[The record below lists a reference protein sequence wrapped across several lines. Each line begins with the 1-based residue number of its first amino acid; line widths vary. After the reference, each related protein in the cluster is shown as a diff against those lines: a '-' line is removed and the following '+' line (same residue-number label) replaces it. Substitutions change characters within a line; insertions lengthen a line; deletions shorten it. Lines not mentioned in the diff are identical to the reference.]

1 MSKKLLS
8 LKDTFETKIAALDKA
23 KLQLKNEFVGIDDT
37 IDEVVENVRSWYTLG
52 HLQSKP
58 CVVNLWGLTGVGK
71 SSLLLRLSQLLDIS
85 DKTFRIDLGEKKGE
99 YSLNESLKE
108 ISDVSRDEPLVIILD
123 EIQHARTLVGITKQ
137 EIEDDPNR
145 IIWELIDS
153 GRITVNHWNFG
164 IISLMDY
171 MKFLTVLVD
180 DGMRIRNGRVTTKKE
195 KFKKEI
201 IDFLPNRYDYSE
213 EEMKEEVAVPEC
225 FYRLILKNIDS
236 HFNIKYLDD
245 IEAHLKTLNEGETL
259 QFLHRIIRKGQ
270 QPKTKYFEKALIFV
284 VGNVDEAY
292 RFNGNFSADISADE
306 FHELSKKIN
315 VPIIKTALR
324 ERFRDEQIARL
335 GNTHII
341 YPALDKKAYQDLIRL
356 SLDNY
361 FNQFEKEF
369 NIRWKYDETL
379 VDKIYREGVYPTQ
392 GARPVFTTIQQ
403 IVKAKTALLLQS
415 ILIKEK
421 KVDCIKL
428 TVEDEKLVGS
438 FYNAKKLLW
447 KDKHEIV
454 SQLDTLRQPKKDERQ
469 AITAVHESGH
479 AVLIAALMRTAP
491 QCITSVSSDSENEGF
506 VFSRNKTNY
515 TPKHELVKRVAVK
528 LGGLV
533 AEEMV
538 FGEQHIT
545 LGSSSDLKSMHD
557 YLDYAF
563 KDSGMGTK
571 TYRFA
576 SNSQE
581 ESSSM
586 HSIRSVEHEIK
597 EMIDAGKLLAKKT
610 LQREKKVM
618 IKIAQE
624 LSQKARIEQDEF
636 IELYSDYAIDKVDF
650 NIESTYY
657 RDAIKNALKESN
669 VTASIAQGQ
678 SISLNKDTHDDYKNV

>member
-123 EIQHARTLVGITKQ
+123 EIQHARTLVGLTKK
-137 EIEDDPNR
+137 EIEEDPNR

-153 GRITVNHWNFG
+153 GRITVNQWNFG
-164 IISLMDY
+164 ILNLMDY
-171 MKFLTVLVD
+171 MQFLTVLVN
-180 DGMRIRNGRVTTKKE
+180 DGMRIRNGKVTTKKE

-213 EEMKEEVAVPEC
+213 DEMKEDVAVPEC
-225 FYRLILKNIDS
+225 FYRLILKNMDS

-259 QFLHRIIRKGQ
+259 QFLHRVIRKGQ
-270 QPKTKYFEKALIFV
+270 QPMTKYFEKALIFV

-369 NIRWKYDETL
+369 NICWTYDETL
-379 VDKIYREGVYPTQ
+379 VYKIYREGVYPTQ

-438 FYNAKKLLW
+438 FYNAKELLW
-447 KDKHEIV
+447 KEKHEII
-454 SQLDTLRQPKKDERQ
+454 SQLDTLRQPKKDEQQ

-479 AVLIAALMRTAP
+479 AVLFAALLRIAP
-491 QCITSVSSDSENEGF
+491 QCITSVSSDSENDGF
-506 VFSRNKTNY
+506 VFSRNKTSY
-515 TPKHELVKRVAVK
+515 TPRHELIKRAAIK

-533 AEEMV
+533 AEKLI
-538 FGEQHIT
+538 FGEEHIT
-545 LGSSSDLKSMHD
+545 LGSSSDIKSMQN
-557 YLDYAF
+557 YLVHAF
-563 KDSGMGTK
+563 KDSGMGMK
-571 TYRFA
+571 TYHYA
-576 SNSQE
+576 SNVNE
-581 ESSSM
+581 ESSSI
-586 HSIRSVEHEIK
+586 HSIRGVEQEIK
-597 EMIDAGKLLAKKT
+597 DIIDAGKLLAEKT
-610 LQREKKVM
+610 LLSEKTVLLKLS
-618 IKIAQE
+618 QE
-624 LSQKARIEQDEF
+624 LADKASIDQNEF
-636 IELYSDYAIDKVDF
+636 IELYKTYAKQPVDF
-650 NIESTYY
+650 SEESTYY
-657 RDAIKNALKESN
+657 RDAIKNALEQSTDIK
-669 VTASIAQGQ
+669 SIAQVQ
-678 SISLNKDTHDDYKNV
+678 TISLNKNAHND